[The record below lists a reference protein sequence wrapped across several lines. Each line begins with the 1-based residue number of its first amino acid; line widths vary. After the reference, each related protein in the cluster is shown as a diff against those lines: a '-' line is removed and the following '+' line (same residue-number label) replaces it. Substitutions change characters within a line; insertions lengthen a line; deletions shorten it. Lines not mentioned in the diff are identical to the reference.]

1 MDVGSSVTIGSSVNI
16 GSANNGLTNYIKASN
31 NVIYGT
37 ISNTFDAAV
46 NTFEA
51 TNNFTGPSN
60 FSVVATF
67 NSGFKCAK
75 QPTAYNIFMGIA
87 TYVSSNEPN
96 GSNTVPPYGGST
108 VYGDC
113 NATYVLD
120 QSISNVQ
127 GMFISPNDTNFSM
140 WYVAMIDT
148 NNVNISCV
156 NLTSDNKTLP
166 TTIGYMCFATV

>member
-1 MDVGSSVTIGSSVNI
+1 MTIGSE
-16 GSANNGLTNYIKASN
+16 NNGLTNYIQ
-31 NVIYGT
+31 
-37 ISNTFDAAV
+37 
-46 NTFEA
+46 A
-51 TNNFTGPSN
+51 TNNRIVGTFENTFQSTANNFIGINSFTNGVVN
-60 FSVVATF
+60 INDVATF
-67 NSGFKCAK
+67 NSGLKCAK
-75 QPTAYNIFMGIA
+75 QPTAYNIFMGTA
-87 TYVSSNEPN
+87 TYVSSSEPN

-156 NLTSDNKTLP
+156 NLTSGEKTLP